1 MPQETNALEGILD
14 IVLPLAPADSGLG
27 GYTGLA
33 LAGLLTGTL
42 IAIGYRWWSRPRQRC
57 QRQLTRLRQQYD
69 HGRIDTRKAVF
80 NLAAILR
87 TRLRSHQLADNV
99 PLPTHLQPYQS
110 RWQAFINDLD
120 SARYSAVNLNA
131 PAFNRLAIE
140 TRFWIRK
147 W

>member
-33 LAGLLTGTL
+33 LAGLLTGIL
-42 IAIGYRWWSRPRQRC
+42 IAIGYRWWSSPRQHG
-57 QRQLTRLRQQYD
+57 QRQLTRLRQKYN
-69 HGRIDTRKAVF
+69 HGRVNTREAVF
-80 NLAAILR
+80 SLAAILR

-99 PLPTHLQPYQS
+99 PLPAHLQPYQA

-120 SARYSAVNLNA
+120 TARYSTVNLNA